1 MNLFMVVVWIRSTR
15 RRSGFLSVFVWKMK
29 LKDGVGDT
37 QVFIED
43 MQREICGK
51 KAQVGLAFNEVE

>member
-1 MNLFMVVVWIRSTR
+1 MWGGWIRSS
-15 RRSGFLSVFVWKMK
+15 RRSGFLSVCEKMK

-43 MQREICGK
+43 MQDR
-51 KAQVGLAFNEVE
+51 FVERKLKWD